1 MSKVWKVVSTVAIV
15 ALILGALCILAGFVT
30 GGDVQRV
37 KDVFFASYD
46 IENKINALR
55 SAMGTHKCGQ
65 YGYKILCSA
74 LFSNYHVFGII
85 QEIKIMG

>member
-55 SAMGTHKCGQ
+55 SAMWNM
-65 YGYKILCSA
+65 A
-74 LFSNYHVFGII
+74 LN
-85 QEIKIMG
+85 

>member
-37 KDVFFASYD
+37 KDVFLRHMTL
-46 IENKINALR
+46 KIR
-55 SAMGTHKCGQ
+55 
-65 YGYKILCSA
+65 
-74 LFSNYHVFGII
+74 
-85 QEIKIMG
+85 

>member
-37 KDVFFASYD
+37 KDVFLRHMTLKQD
-46 IENKINALR
+46 KCVKIGHGDHG
-55 SAMGTHKCGQ
+55 S
-65 YGYKILCSA
+65 
-74 LFSNYHVFGII
+74 
-85 QEIKIMG
+85 

>member
-1 MSKVWKVVSTVAIV
+1 MVSTVAIV

-55 SAMGTHKCGQ
+55 SAMG
-65 YGYKILCSA
+65 IMA
-74 LFSNYHVFGII
+74 LN
-85 QEIKIMG
+85 